1 MSALRKALAAL
12 LLTLLAYLNQVCVMP
27 YLQIGGITGSVL
39 FAVIAVL
46 TVSCGKKYTFCSSLL
61 IGMLM
66 EAMLASID
74 ALYIV
79 AYPAIAM
86 LCAQFFADMSDRQRE
101 RRRTMEGK
109 RRQDDLPSL
118 LRIPMCAFTMSIIM
132 SVILG
137 FYAYLTGIDI
147 TWLHI
152 GRAFGSA
159 LYTTLI
165 TVLIMLP
172 CRYLLG
178 MYRRRRSRFQGGEL
192 Y

>member
-159 LYTTLI
+159 L
-165 TVLIMLP
+165 
-172 CRYLLG
+172 
-178 MYRRRRSRFQGGEL
+178 
-192 Y
+192 